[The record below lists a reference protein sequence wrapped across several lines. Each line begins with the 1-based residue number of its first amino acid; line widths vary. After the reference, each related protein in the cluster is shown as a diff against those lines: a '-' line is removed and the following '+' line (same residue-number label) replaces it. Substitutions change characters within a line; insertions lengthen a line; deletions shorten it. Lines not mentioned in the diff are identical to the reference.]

1 MARKNGGVFE
11 PEFRLVMMMPV
22 TITTVVGLV
31 GFGWS
36 AEVQD
41 AWIVPTVFFGIISS
55 GYSLGSTTAIT
66 FCVDSYREF
75 AGEALVALNFSKNI
89 FHGLV
94 FSLFITGWIQ
104 TDGSKIVYIWI
115 GIIQLLAMFS
125 TLSLFFFWE
134 EGAVLGVKTSVP

>member
-1 MARKNGGVFE
+1 MKMRRKYLL
-11 PEFRLVMMMPV
+11 R
-22 TITTVVGLV
+22 
-31 GFGWS
+31 
-36 AEVQD
+36 D
-41 AWIVPTVFFGIISS
+41 R
-55 GYSLGSTTAIT
+55 GSTTAIT